1 MQHGCGLFPGRAV
14 EKSKV
19 KSEKTAGVSDAGGLS
34 AAEAAARLA
43 RVGPNALPEPSPL
56 PLWRRFVRQFASPLI
71 YILLFALAFDAGL
84 WIYEGAQAWPIE
96 AGAIGLILL
105 FNAALGLYQE
115 QRSEAALARLK
126 VLGGAQAWVMRDGQL
141 VRLPTPALVPG
152 DWVRLEA
159 GDRVPADGHI
169 VAAHGALL
177 DESLLTGE
185 SLPVDKADGD
195 EAFSGTL
202 LVRGKTHLEITRT
215 GATSAMGRLATMLG
229 DIQAA
234 KTPLERRVDQLG
246 RQIARW
252 VLALAGVLGLLGV
265 IGEGIDHAPQMIIF
279 AVALAVAAV
288 PEGLPAVLTVALAL
302 GVERMARHKAVVR
315 RLSAVEAL
323 GSVTVIATD
332 KTGTL
337 TENRMDVR
345 SLDASDLP
353 RALAAI
359 VLANDADL
367 ATGAGDPLEL
377 GLLRYAES
385 HGADI
390 PELRRRHAI
399 VDERPFDSAWKFSR
413 VTVRDGDG
421 EISYVKGAPE
431 VVFSRSVLLAADRE
445 SWREKA
451 DAYAREGFRV
461 LAIAWAEGKAEDRLS
476 LLGLALFWDPP
487 RAEVPGAVA
496 TALAAGIRVVMIT
509 GDHPTTALAVAH
521 LVGIPG
527 VRVLTGEDLDDYQG
541 AALAE
546 AFAEVNVFARVRPE
560 QKLQIVEALQ
570 ARGQIVAMTGDGVND
585 APALKRSDVGVA
597 MGQRGSDVSREV
609 ADIVLLDDNF
619 ATIVRA
625 IEEGRGI
632 YENIQK
638 FLRFLFSTNLS
649 EVLLVASG
657 ALLAFWLNLRDEGG
671 NLMLPLTAA
680 QILWIN
686 LLTDGLPA
694 LALAFDRTPGVMEQP
709 PRPAA
714 SPLLD
719 RPSVRFVVAAGSM
732 KALLALGILGLL
744 PWLGYSLDETRAA
757 AFHFMAVGQ
766 LLLTYPSRHTWMHP
780 LPNPYLLAAV
790 AAGIGIQV
798 VAATVPAASSLL
810 GNAAIPLELWGVVF
824 GGALLA
830 WGLAEGCARLVWR
843 RRAPV

>member
-1 MQHGCGLFPGRAV
+1 MKGLT
-14 EKSKV
+14 
-19 KSEKTAGVSDAGGLS
+19 TAA
-34 AAEAAARLA
+34 AAARLA
-43 RVGPNALPEPSPL
+43 QAGPNALPERGPD

-71 YILLFALAFDAGL
+71 YILLFALAFDLGL
-84 WIYEGAQAWPIE
+84 WLYEGARGWPLE
-96 AGAIGLILL
+96 ASAISLILL

-115 QRSEAALARLK
+115 QRSESAMAELKSLA
-126 VLGGAQAWVMRDGQL
+126 GAQAWVLRDGQL
-141 VRLPTPALVPG
+141 VHVPTPELVPG

-159 GDRVPADGHI
+159 GDRVPADGTI
-169 VAAHGALL
+169 VDVHGAMV
-177 DESLLTGE
+177 DESILTGE
-185 SLPVDKADGD
+185 SLAVEKADGD

-202 LVRGKTHLEITRT
+202 VIRGRTYLEITRT
-215 GATSAMGRLATMLG
+215 GAASAMGRLATMLG

-252 VLALAGVLGLLGV
+252 VLALAGGLGLIGVLG
-265 IGEGIDHAPQMIIF
+265 EGLAHAPEMIIF

-288 PEGLPAVLTVALAL
+288 PEGLPAVLTVALSL
-302 GVERMARHKAVVR
+302 GVERMARHRAVVR

-323 GSVTVIATD
+323 GSVSVIATD

-337 TENRMDVR
+337 TESRMDVR
-345 SLDASDLP
+345 SLDVADLP
-353 RALAAI
+353 LALKAI

-367 ATGAGDPLEL
+367 ATGAGDLLEL
-377 GLLRYAES
+377 GLLRHAQS
-385 HGADI
+385 HGVDI
-390 PELRRRHAI
+390 HQLRHAHAI
-399 VDERPFDSAWKFSR
+399 VDERPFDSTWKFSR
-413 VTVRDGDG
+413 VTVREDGDRLA
-421 EISYVKGAPE
+421 SYLKGAPE
-431 VVFSRSVLLAADRE
+431 VLLGRCALGDDDRE

-451 DAYAREGFRV
+451 DAYAHEGFRV
-461 LAIAWAEGKAEDRLS
+461 LAIAWAEGRAEEHLS

-487 RAEVPGAVA
+487 REEVPVA
-496 TALAAGIRVVMIT
+496 MASALAAGIRVVMIT
-509 GDHPTTALAVAH
+509 GDHPATALAVAR

-527 VRVLTGEDLDDYQG
+527 VRVLTGEDLDRYEG
-541 AALAE
+541 ATLVDALT
-546 AFAEVNVFARVRPE
+546 EVNVFARVRPE

-570 ARGQIVAMTGDGVND
+570 AQGQIVAMTGDGVND

-625 IEEGRGI
+625 IEEGRSI

-657 ALLAFWLNLRDEGG
+657 ALLAFSLDIRSGDGS
-671 NLMLPLTAA
+671 LMLPLTAA

-686 LLTDGLPA
+686 LITDGTPA
-694 LALAFDRTPGVMEQP
+694 LALAFDRTPGVMQQP

-719 RPSVRFVVAAGSM
+719 RPSVRFVIWAGSM
-732 KALLALGILGLL
+732 KALLALALLGLV
-744 PWLGYSLDETRAA
+744 PWLGYSLDEARAVT
-757 AFHFMAVGQ
+757 FHFMAVGQ

-780 LPNPYLLAAV
+780 LPNRYLHLAV
-790 AAGIGIQV
+790 AAGVGIQLA
-798 VAATVPAASSLL
+798 VANMPVASGLL
-810 GNAAIPLELWGVVF
+810 GHAAIRWELWGVVL

-830 WGLAEGCARLVWR
+830 LGLAEVAARLAWR
-843 RRAPV
+843 HHERGSTTR

>member
-1 MQHGCGLFPGRAV
+1 MAQPKNSKSAAV
-14 EKSKV
+14 DYSAV
-19 KSEKTAGVSDAGGLS
+19 TGGARRGLS
-34 AAEAAARLA
+34 TADAAARHA
-43 RVGPNALPEPSPL
+43 SVGPNALPEPAPL

-71 YILLFALAFDAGL
+71 YILLFALAFDLGL
-84 WIYEGAQAWPIE
+84 WISEGARAWPIE

-105 FNAALGLYQE
+105 FNAVLGLYQE

-152 DWVRLEA
+152 DLVRLEA
-159 GDRVPADGHI
+159 GDRVPADGLI
-169 VAAHGALL
+169 VASHGALL
-177 DESLLTGE
+177 DESVLTGE
-185 SLPVDKADGD
+185 SMPVDKADGD

-215 GATSAMGRLATMLG
+215 GARSAMGRLATMLG
-229 DIQAA
+229 GIQAA
-234 KTPLERRVDQLG
+234 PTPLERRVDHLG

-265 IGEGIDHAPQMIIF
+265 IGEGMAHAPQMIIF

-353 RALAAI
+353 RAFAAI

-377 GLLRYAES
+377 GLLRYAAS
-385 HGADI
+385 HGADLHQ
-390 PELRRRHAI
+390 LRRRHVV

-413 VTVRDGDG
+413 VTVRDGAG
-421 EISYVKGAPE
+421 VVSYVKGAPE
-431 VVFSRSVLLAADRE
+431 VVFSRAVLPEAERE

-461 LAIAWAEGKAEDRLS
+461 LAIAWADGQTEDRLS
-476 LLGLALFWDPP
+476 LIGLALFWDPP

-521 LVGIPG
+521 LIGIPG
-527 VRVLTGEDLDDYQG
+527 VRVLTGEDLDDYES
-541 AALAE
+541 AALTD

-570 ARGQIVAMTGDGVND
+570 AQGQIVAMTGDGVND
-585 APALKRSDVGVA
+585 APALKRSEVGVA

-619 ATIVRA
+619 ATMVHA

-657 ALLAFWLNLRDEGG
+657 ALLAFWLNLRDEVG

-694 LALAFDRTPGVMEQP
+694 LALAFDRTPGVMQQP
-709 PRPAA
+709 PRPAT

-719 RPSVRFVVAAGSM
+719 RPSVRFVVAAGTM
-732 KALLALGILGLL
+732 KALLALGILGLV
-744 PWLGYSLDETRAA
+744 PWFGYSLGEARAA
-757 AFHFMAVGQ
+757 TFHFMAVGQ

-780 LPNPYLLAAV
+780 LPNAYLLAAV
-790 AAGIGIQV
+790 VAGIGIQIA
-798 VAATVPAASSLL
+798 AATVPAASRLL
-810 GNAAIPLELWGVVF
+810 GNAAIPLELWGVVCV
-824 GGALLA
+824 GALLA
-830 WGLAEGCARLVWR
+830 WGLAEGCARVVWR
-843 RRAPV
+843 DRR